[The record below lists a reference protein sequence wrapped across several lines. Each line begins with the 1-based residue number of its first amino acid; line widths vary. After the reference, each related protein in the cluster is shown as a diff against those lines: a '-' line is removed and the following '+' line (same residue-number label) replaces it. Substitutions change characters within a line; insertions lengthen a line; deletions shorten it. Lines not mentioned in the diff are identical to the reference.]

1 MTLLKFVLICLVLSI
16 NDHLRCQGTVEED
29 YEIYKVSDEFW
40 SNACRTLF
48 EKTVKNLYFQQSYFQ
63 RYFSRNSDIYSFENF
78 AARIEDIIQ
87 HNIKAKTREV
97 TFRQGINEYSD
108 LSVEDMNDKMNGFV
122 VTLPTAKLVSRADFI
137 NVTVPTS
144 TNYTAMGF
152 VTAVRNQ
159 GLCGSCWTFSVTGAV
174 EGQYFK
180 KTGVLIKL
188 SEQNLIDCNKDYNN
202 GNFGCNGGNM
212 LIAYNYIRSN
222 NGISKSAVYP
232 YRGRDVYSCAYNP
245 TFSVTSVSAYDLL
258 PAGNETLILLALV
271 SIGPLSC
278 AIDASRPSF
287 QNYAS
292 GVYNE
297 PLCTRILN
305 HAVL

>member
-1 MTLLKFVLICLVLSI
+1 
-16 NDHLRCQGTVEED
+16 
-29 YEIYKVSDEFW
+29 
-40 SNACRTLF
+40 
-48 EKTVKNLYFQQSYFQ
+48 
-63 RYFSRNSDIYSFENF
+63 
-78 AARIEDIIQ
+78 
-87 HNIKAKTREV
+87 
-97 TFRQGINEYSD
+97 
-108 LSVEDMNDKMNGFV
+108 MNDKINGFV
-122 VTLPTAKLVSRADFI
+122 MTLPTAKLVSDAEFI
-137 NVTVPTS
+137 NVTVPS
-144 TNYTAMGF
+144 SLNYTALGY

-174 EGQYFK
+174 EGQWFK

-188 SEQNLIDCNKDYNN
+188 SEQNLIDCNKDYDS

-232 YRGRDVYSCAYNP
+232 YRGSDVYSCAFNP
-245 TFSVTSVSAYDLL
+245 TFSVTSVLAYDLL

-278 AIDASRPSF
+278 AIDASWPSF
-287 QNYAS
+287 QNYA
-292 GVYNE
+292 GGIYDE
-297 PLCTRILN
+297 PLCTRVLN